1 MRENRAMHFKTNVK
15 YSVPLFLLMATKLV
29 SSTEQQMSMWQTT
42 VNHFTAVA
50 KDLGVDQANEPCK
63 EFLKD
68 DNTCMEKWRV
78 GKLWREVERE
88 EKIYCIYCK
97 LLECNRVDHQL
108 IDLSEVSRIC
118 QLKAWFVILIIIII
132 VINCLI
138 ILGCVLL
145 SVHVVVVDAN
155 FR

>member
-42 VNHFTAVA
+42 VNDFTAVA

-68 DNTCMEKWRV
+68 DNTCMEKWRA
-78 GKLWREVERE
+78 GKLWREVESA
-88 EKIYCIYCK
+88 KIMA
-97 LLECNRVDHQL
+97 LECNRVDHQL
-108 IDLSEVSRIC
+108 TDISEVSGIC
-118 QLKAWFVILIIIII
+118 QLKTWIVILIIIII
-132 VINCLI
+132 VIICLI
-138 ILGCVLL
+138 ILGLIILCCCCCGRK
-145 SVHVVVVDAN
+145 S
-155 FR
+155 